1 MTIPMLLGKL
11 HRATCTGADLHYEG
25 SISIDPALIQAAG
38 FRTLQQIEIYN
49 IDNGE
54 RFSTYIIHGQ
64 PGEVSLNGAA
74 ARRVQ
79 KGDRLILCAYG
90 QVPIEM
96 ADGHRAKIVLLGPN
110 NRIESEFEQSA
121 TTTV

>member
-25 SISIDPALIQAAG
+25 SIAIDPALLSAAN
-38 FRTLQQIEIYN
+38 FRPLQQIEIYN

-54 RFSTYIIHGQ
+54 RFLTYIIHGK

-79 KGDRLILCAYG
+79 KGDKLILCAYG
-90 QVPIEM
+90 QVPLES
-96 ADGHRAKIVLLGPN
+96 ADAHVAKIVLLGEEN
-110 NRIESEFEQSA
+110 KIQQQFEQSA
-121 TTTV
+121 AV

>member
-1 MTIPMLLGKL
+1 MTTIPMLLGKL

-25 SISIDPALIQAAG
+25 SIAIDPALIQAAG
-38 FRTLQQIEIYN
+38 FRQLQQIEIYN

-54 RFSTYIIHGQ
+54 RFATYIISGQ

-79 KGDRLILCAYG
+79 KGDKLIICAYG
-90 QVPIEM
+90 QVPLST
-96 ADGHRAKIVLLGPN
+96 ADAHTANIVLLGEG
-110 NRIESEFEQSA
+110 NRIERAFTQ
-121 TTTV
+121 TTGI